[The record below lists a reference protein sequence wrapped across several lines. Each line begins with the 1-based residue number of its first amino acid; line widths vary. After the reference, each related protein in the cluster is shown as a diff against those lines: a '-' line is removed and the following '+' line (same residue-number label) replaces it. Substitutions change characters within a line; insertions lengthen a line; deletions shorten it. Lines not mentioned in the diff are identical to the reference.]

1 MRPEGDGQG
10 PGHTEEGKE
19 GWSKHEVSV
28 RVNYMRTSQ
37 CAVMRKAKVIND
49 GETES
54 DEAPRGT
61 MGLAI
66 RSGPRHTPGEGN
78 GGR

>member
-1 MRPEGDGQG
+1 MRLEGDGQG
-10 PGHTEEGKE
+10 PGHTEQGKE

-28 RVNYMRTSQ
+28 RVSYWRTSQ
-37 CAVMRKAKVIND
+37 CAVIRQGKVIND

-54 DEAPRGT
+54 DEVHRKP

-66 RSGPRHTPGEGN
+66 RSGPRHTPGEGHR
-78 GGR
+78 GS